1 MNALL
6 QDLKHQNICTLGMHL
21 SHKNE
26 VSYYVQ
32 EMHQRQESTKIQ
44 MHGFFPHR
52 GVETDCEE
60 AHVTSN

>member
-6 QDLKHQNICTLGMHL
+6 QDLKRQNICTLGMDL
-21 SHKNE
+21 CHKNE

-32 EMHQRQESTKIQ
+32 EMHQRQEYKVPNAW
-44 MHGFFPHR
+44 FFSHR

-60 AHVTSN
+60 AHVKSN

>member
-6 QDLKHQNICTLGMHL
+6 RDLKRQNIYTLGMHL

-32 EMHQRQESTKIQ
+32 EMHQRRESTKIQ
-44 MHGFFPHR
+44 MMGFFYY